1 MIIDYNKVTFNEL
14 KMEYP
19 LQAFF
24 NYKIT
29 QEEILVW
36 LANEVSCDEISEE
49 IAIVEMDLCLTI
61 FGRHDFKL
69 DAVCTSDCGSLFWV
83 EFDNKFTNADEFISL
98 IPDYGKIKL

>member
-29 QEEILVW
+29 QEEI
-36 LANEVSCDEISEE
+36 
-49 IAIVEMDLCLTI
+49 
-61 FGRHDFKL
+61 
-69 DAVCTSDCGSLFWV
+69 
-83 EFDNKFTNADEFISL
+83 
-98 IPDYGKIKL
+98 